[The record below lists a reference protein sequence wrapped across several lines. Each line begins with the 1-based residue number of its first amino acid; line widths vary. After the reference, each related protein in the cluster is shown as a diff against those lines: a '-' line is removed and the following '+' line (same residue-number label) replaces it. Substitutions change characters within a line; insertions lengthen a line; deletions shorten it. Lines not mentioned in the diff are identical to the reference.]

1 MEISETKLRNLVCEI
16 FGLKDIGDF
25 SDGFHTFND
34 LYHQRAVLFA
44 TIVKQNRDKAWK
56 SWLHE
61 DGEPCFDGD
70 WFIVGVDTPQG
81 SYTYHYHEEYWDM
94 FDCLTLERAKH
105 WDGHTDKDVERLL
118 SLYSHCG
125 AWHDAEGEDLPPYD
139 KEVIALIG
147 TLEPYYTV
155 CFAHRPDPAGWD
167 GKSFSTGKVEH
178 FTPKTFGIGGWNIYG
193 VKWWLDVELPKA
205 EEEEQ

>member
-1 MEISETKLRNLVCEI
+1 MIMEISETKLRNLVCEI

-56 SWLHE
+56 SWRHE
-61 DGEPCFDGD
+61 DGNPCFDGD

-94 FDCLTLERAKH
+94 FDCLTLERGKH

-118 SLYSHCG
+118 SL
-125 AWHDAEGEDLPPYD
+125 
-139 KEVIALIG
+139 
-147 TLEPYYTV
+147 
-155 CFAHRPDPAGWD
+155 
-167 GKSFSTGKVEH
+167 
-178 FTPKTFGIGGWNIYG
+178 
-193 VKWWLDVELPKA
+193 
-205 EEEEQ
+205 